1 MVFTIA
7 LSSNCCVSVVVGG
20 RGKQERGRGEEG
32 EKGKKKKSKVKSTA
46 GLHPGSPSVSH
57 GHVWGTFNRRE
68 ARLSAAR

>member
-32 EKGKKKKSKVKSTA
+32 EKGKKKAK
-46 GLHPGSPSVSH
+46 
-57 GHVWGTFNRRE
+57 
-68 ARLSAAR
+68 